1 MPVTQCKN
9 GKWKIGTGECQYD
22 TKEKAMEVW
31 KAILASGQY
40 GKVNNTK
47 SQLRKTEGGQS
58 SEEPKQKQS

>member
-31 KAILASGQY
+31 QAILASGQY
-40 GKVNNTK
+40 GKANNTK
-47 SQLRKTEGGQS
+47 SNLRETEGWKS